1 MIDAKTYLGK
11 YADLVGKIK
20 RYEERLAMVNA
31 TLENKS
37 TELDGLPRGTKTSNP
52 TEKAAI
58 QLIETKEKLQS
69 YLLVAETMRQQI
81 LDEIEL
87 IPEPIYRELIYS
99 RYILLMTW
107 EGVTDRVS
115 DVRRT
120 RRKGKGHSDERY
132 SVSHVMG
139 PMHGRALQ
147 SFETI
152 LKNNIE

>member
-1 MIDAKTYLGK
+1 MMDAKTYLGK
-11 YADLVGKIK
+11 YADLDGKIK

-37 TELDGLPRGTKTSNP
+37 TKLDGLPRGTKTSNP

-81 LDEIEL
+81 LDEIEM